1 MRQFLLRS
9 ILLSAFAARRGV
21 RRRTRTVEGPSE
33 LAAGEATKSEAR
45 RALESISAAL
55 PVQPA
60 VVTTAAR
67 SARRLSNQ
75 AAAICAVALFACG
88 VLALYWNT
96 AASIVAIWLRSETF
110 THGFVVVPIA
120 LWLVWRRRDALAQIP
135 AKPWWPALAGV
146 AAAGV
151 LWLVASA
158 ADTLGVKQFALVF
171 MIQAG
176 IVTIVGRNL
185 ARALVF
191 PLAFLVFLVPA
202 GEIFVPT
209 LIDWTADFTVSA
221 LRWSGVPV
229 YREANHFIIPSGA
242 WSVVEAC
249 SGIRYIIAS
258 VMVGTIYAAIA
269 YRSAGRRIAFL
280 AASILVPIVANWLR
294 AYMIVMLAHLTNNKL
309 AVGVDHIIYGWV
321 FFGVVMLLLFWV
333 GSFWQQGDTVP
344 RAPAPTPLKAIGTA
358 GTRRPFAAAML
369 AMAIAALW
377 PPVDA
382 VVARPVTADAPA
394 LNALAGAGG
403 WVPVPGASATWKP
416 HYSGYASYLSQTFR
430 KDDRTVEL
438 YLAFFRNQEK
448 GRELITSGNLLV
460 TKQEFSWRQLTTSYD
475 NVDWAGGRAEA
486 YRAEIAGPGSRLEAY
501 RLYWING
508 TVTSSDYVAK
518 ALTAW
523 SKLRGHGDDSA
534 LIVVYTPAAQSK
546 GLSEALRD
554 FVAAMSPSIERSLEA
569 ARGVPR

>member
-1 MRQFLLRS
+1 MDGAIGLH
-9 ILLSAFAARRGV
+9 AEDAT
-21 RRRTRTVEGPSE
+21 TREE
-33 LAAGEATKSEAR
+33 I
-45 RALESISAAL
+45 RALE
-55 PVQPA
+55 PVPAPAPMQPSM
-60 VVTTAAR
+60 VKTAPRADT
-67 SARRLSNQ
+67 RLSNQ
-75 AAAICAVALFACG
+75 AAAICAVALFAC
-88 VLALYWNT
+88 VVIALYWRT
-96 AASIVAIWLRSETF
+96 SASIVAIWLRSETF
-110 THGFVVVPIA
+110 THGFVVLPIA
-120 LWLVWRRRDALAQIP
+120 LWLVWRRRDVLSQIP

-146 AAAGV
+146 AAAGA

-176 IVTIVGRNL
+176 IVAIVGKNL
-185 ARALVF
+185 ARALAF

-258 VMVGTIYAAIA
+258 VMVGTIYAAVA
-269 YRSAGRRIAFL
+269 YRSAGRRAAFL
-280 AASILVPIVANWLR
+280 AASILVPIVANWFR

-333 GSFWQQGDTVP
+333 GSFWQQDDPLP
-344 RAPAPTPLKAIGTA
+344 RGPSPIRLDGGGTLGTA
-358 GTRRPFAAAML
+358 ARGLFAAAV
-369 AMAIAALW
+369 AAAAIAAIW
-377 PPVDA
+377 PPIEV
-382 VVARPVTADAPA
+382 VVARPVSATAPA

-403 WVPVPGASATWKP
+403 WMPVPASSATWRP
-416 HYSGYASYLSQTFR
+416 HYSGYASDLGQTFR
-430 KDDRTVEL
+430 KDNRTVEL
-438 YLAFFRNQEK
+438 YLAFFRNQGK
-448 GRELITSGNLLV
+448 GRELITSGNVLV
-460 TKQEFSWRQLTTSYD
+460 EKQDFNWRQLATGYD
-475 NVDWAGGRAEA
+475 NIDWAGGRSDA
-486 YRAEIAGPGSRLEAY
+486 YRAEIAGPNSRLEAY

-508 TVTSSDYVAK
+508 TITSSDYVAK

-523 SKLRGHGDDSA
+523 SKLRGRGDDSA
-534 LIVVYTPAAQSK
+534 LIVIFAQSAQAK
-546 GLSEALRD
+546 GLSETLRD
-554 FVAAMSPSIERSLEA
+554 FATAMSPSIERSLLSA
-569 ARGVPR
+569 QGSSR